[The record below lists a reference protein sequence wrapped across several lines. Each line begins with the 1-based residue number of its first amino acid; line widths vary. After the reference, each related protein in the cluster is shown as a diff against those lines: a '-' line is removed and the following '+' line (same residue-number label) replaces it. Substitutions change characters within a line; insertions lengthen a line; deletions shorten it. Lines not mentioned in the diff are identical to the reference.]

1 MNNLNIS
8 QRVKELRNR
17 KGMSQEFLADE
28 SGLSLR
34 TIQRIENGESVPRG
48 DTLKRLA
55 VALET
60 SPDELIDWLIKED
73 KGMLKA
79 LNLSALTFIFFPL
92 LGIIVPFIMWV
103 SKKDKLK
110 GINNVGKDLINFE
123 ITWTIILFL
132 GLVMNVIFLNTL
144 DEELSLSVII
154 GTSLLFIMI
163 MYILNAA
170 FIITNTFLIQN
181 DKNVRYF
188 PKINFL

>member
-1 MNNLNIS
+1 MNNLNLS

-55 VALET
+55 IALET

-73 KGMLKA
+73 KGTLMA
-79 LNLSALTFIFFPL
+79 LNLSALTFIIFPL
-92 LGIIVPFIMWV
+92 LGIIIPQIMWV

-110 GINNVGKDLINFE
+110 GVNKVGKDLINFE
-123 ITWTIILFL
+123 ITWSIILFL
-132 GLVMNVIFLNTL
+132 GLVLNIIFLISEGGDMSLKVIF
-144 DEELSLSVII
+144 V
-154 GTSLLFIMI
+154 TSLLFIMI
-163 MYILNAA
+163 MYFLNVV
-170 FIITNTFLIQN
+170 FIITNTFMIQN
-181 DKNVRYF
+181 DKNVKYF
-188 PKINFL
+188 PKIRFL

>member
-1 MNNLNIS
+1 MNNLNLS

-55 VALET
+55 IALET

-73 KGMLKA
+73 KGTLMA
-79 LNLSALTFIFFPL
+79 LNLSALTFIIFPL
-92 LGIIVPFIMWV
+92 LGIIIPQIMWV

-110 GINNVGKDLINFE
+110 GVNKVGKDLINFE
-123 ITWTIILFL
+123 ITWSIILFL
-132 GLVMNVIFLNTL
+132 GLVLNIIFLISKGGDMSLKVIF
-144 DEELSLSVII
+144 V
-154 GTSLLFIMI
+154 TSLLFIMI
-163 MYILNAA
+163 MYFLNVA
-170 FIITNTFLIQN
+170 FIITNTFMIQN
-181 DKNVRYF
+181 DKNVKYF

>member
-1 MNNLNIS
+1 MNNLNLS

-55 VALET
+55 IALET

-73 KGMLKA
+73 KGTLMA
-79 LNLSALTFIFFPL
+79 LNLSALTFIIFPL
-92 LGIIVPFIMWV
+92 LGIIIPQIMWV

-110 GINNVGKDLINFE
+110 GVNKVGKDLINFE
-123 ITWTIILFL
+123 ITWSIILFL
-132 GLVMNVIFLNTL
+132 GLVLNIIFLISKGGDMSLKVIF
-144 DEELSLSVII
+144 V
-154 GTSLLFIMI
+154 TSLLFIMI
-163 MYILNAA
+163 MYFLNVV
-170 FIITNTFLIQN
+170 FIITNTFMIQN
-181 DKNVRYF
+181 DKNVKYF
-188 PKINFL
+188 PKIRFL

>member
-1 MNNLNIS
+1 MNNLNLS

-55 VALET
+55 IALET

-73 KGMLKA
+73 KGTLMA
-79 LNLSALTFIFFPL
+79 LNLSALTFIIFPL
-92 LGIIVPFIMWV
+92 LGIIIPQIMWV

-110 GINNVGKDLINFE
+110 GVNKVGKDLINFE
-123 ITWTIILFL
+123 ITWSIILFL
-132 GLVMNVIFLNTL
+132 GLVLNIIFLISKGGDMSLKVIF
-144 DEELSLSVII
+144 V
-154 GTSLLFIMI
+154 TSLLFIMI
-163 MYILNAA
+163 MYFLNVA
-170 FIITNTFLIQN
+170 FIITNTFMIQN
-181 DKNVRYF
+181 DKNVKYF
-188 PKINFL
+188 PKIRFL